1 MRHLIRRT
9 LAVGVG
15 LLAVTIG
22 AWGVHHVVSGHD
34 RQTTNTTVNATGTT
48 TSSSNSSTTDAK
60 RTAIQTKIQTYLNQV
75 GADKTVSVTFKNL
88 TPKAGSTAAQNA
100 VYNSGSLSASVNG
113 DTLETSASTYKLFI
127 AAYLFSHNYTWTD
140 AATTGFNNM
149 VVNSAND
156 FSESIL
162 SEYGAA
168 TINQYL
174 TSQGWNNVFD
184 DDRAAETTS
193 NNLASVLTSLQ
204 AGNGAFSDSSLQNW
218 LLSDMS
224 QQVYRDG
231 IPAAAGTGATV
242 QDKVGFLDDVNNDA
256 AIVTMPN
263 GARFILVIMTHGHN
277 QATLDFSRINTIAK
291 QVIKLAYGA

>member
-1 MRHLIRRT
+1 MRHPIQHT

-15 LLAVTIG
+15 ILAVVIG
-22 AWGVHHVVSGHD
+22 VWGVHHVVSGHD
-34 RQTTNTTVNATGTT
+34 RQTTSATVNNTSS
-48 TSSSNSSTTDAK
+48 TSSSTSTTDAK
-60 RTAIQTKIQTYLNQV
+60 RSAIQTKIQAYLDKV

-88 TPKAGSTAAQNA
+88 TPKAGSTASKNA
-100 VYNSGSLSASVNG
+100 LYNSGSLSASVNG

-140 AATTGFNNM
+140 TATTGFNNM

-162 SEYGAA
+162 SEYGAS
-168 TINQYL
+168 TIDSYL

-193 NNLASVLTSLQ
+193 NTLASVLTSLQ
-204 AGNGAFSDSSLQNW
+204 AGTGAFSNSSLQQW

-224 QQVYRDG
+224 KQVYRDG
-231 IPAAAGTGATV
+231 IPAAAGSGATV

-256 AIVTMPN
+256 AIVTLPD
-263 GARFILVIMTHGHN
+263 GERFILVIMTHGHN

>member
-1 MRHLIRRT
+1 MRHPIQRT

-15 LLAVTIG
+15 ILAVVIG
-22 AWGVHHVVSGHD
+22 VWGVHHVVSGHD
-34 RQTTNTTVNATGTT
+34 RQTTSAIASSTS
-48 TSSSNSSTTDAK
+48 TSSSTSTTNAK
-60 RTAIQTKIQTYLNQV
+60 RSAIQAKIQAYLDKV

-88 TPKAGSTAAQNA
+88 TPKAGSTASKNA
-100 VYNSGSLSASVNG
+100 LYNSGSLSASVNG
-113 DTLETSASTYKLFI
+113 DALETSASTYKLFI

-149 VVNSAND
+149 VVNLAND

-162 SEYGAA
+162 SEYGAS
-168 TINQYL
+168 TIDRYL
-174 TSQGWNNVFD
+174 TSQGWNKVFD

-193 NNLASVLTSLQ
+193 NTLASVLTSLQ
-204 AGNGAFSDSSLQNW
+204 AGTGAFSDSSLQNW

-224 QQVYRDG
+224 EQVYRDG
-231 IPAAAGTGATV
+231 IAAAAGSGATV
-242 QDKVGFLDDVNNDA
+242 QDKVGFLDGVNNDA
-256 AIVTMPN
+256 AIVTLPD
-263 GARFILVIMTHGHN
+263 GERFILVIMTHGHN